1 MHLGD
6 LRPAPGSRR
15 KPKRLG
21 CGIGSGHGKTCGK
34 GHKGESSR
42 AGTGKLPVGFEGGQM
57 PLHRRI
63 PKRGFSNARFV
74 RLNQIVNLG
83 GLDERF
89 QSGSVV
95 GPAELFASG
104 LIKDLSVPVK
114 ILGDGELTKPL
125 VVRASFFSARAKE
138 RIEAAGGK
146 AEVI

>member
-1 MHLGD
+1 MHIGD
-6 LRPAPGSRR
+6 LKPAPGSKR

-34 GHKGESSR
+34 GHKGESAR

-63 PKRGFSNARFV
+63 PKRGFNNARFAKV
-74 RLNQIVNLG
+74 YQVVNVG
-83 GLDERF
+83 RLDERF
-89 QSGSVV
+89 EYGGVV
-95 GPAELFASG
+95 GPAELFAAG
-104 LIKDLSVPVK
+104 LIKDLSTPVK

-125 VVRASFFSARAKE
+125 VVRANLFSTKAKE